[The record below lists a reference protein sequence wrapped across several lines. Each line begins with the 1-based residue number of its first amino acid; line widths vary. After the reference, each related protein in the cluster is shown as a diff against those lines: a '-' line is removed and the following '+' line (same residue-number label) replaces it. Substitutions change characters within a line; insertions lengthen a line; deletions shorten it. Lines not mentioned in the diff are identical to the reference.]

1 VRSAQDDFFTV
12 RWRSI
17 QQRFWGRSQWV
28 LGIDGDIMA
37 ANLTRS
43 LDAWLELPQDLVL
56 TVRVRRRGRHQWS
69 WPVPCSED
77 MSAIVS
83 NHGRDVWDIRASQ
96 SLCDFR

>member
-1 VRSAQDDFFTV
+1 MEHVRQSETSTAQDDFFTV

-43 LDAWLELPQDLVL
+43 LDAWLDLPQDLVL
-56 TVRVRRRGRHQWS
+56 TVRVRAVFITS
-69 WPVPCSED
+69 TC
-77 MSAIVS
+77 
-83 NHGRDVWDIRASQ
+83 
-96 SLCDFR
+96 LCR